1 MRPLKSTRIPRKGA
15 IIVTIHNLVKSVV
28 SAALL
33 AALSSTVVLAQ
44 GNVQA
49 GQEKAATCAACH
61 GASGND
67 SVLPNVPK
75 LGGQGERYLVKQLH
89 EIKADLRKVPL
100 MTPIVANL
108 SEQDMADLAAYFA
121 SLQAPRGAVEKAKL
135 ELGQKLYRAGD
146 AKLGVAACSACHA
159 PDGKGIASAG
169 FPALSGQDT
178 PYVELQLKSFRS
190 GDRNNDQSDVMRMVT
205 ARLNDKEIA
214 ALASYV
220 AGLH

>member
-1 MRPLKSTRIPRKGA
+1 
-15 IIVTIHNLVKSVV
+15 VTILNLVKSVV

-33 AALSSTVVLAQ
+33 TALSSTLVLAQ
-44 GNVQA
+44 GSVEA
-49 GQEKAATCAACH
+49 GKAKAATCAACH
-61 GASGND
+61 GPTGND

-89 EIKADLRKVPL
+89 EIKADIRKVPL
-100 MTPIVANL
+100 MTPFVAAM

-121 SLQAPRGAVEKAKL
+121 SLEAPRGAVEKAKL

-178 PYVELQLKSFRS
+178 PYVDLQLKSFRS

>member
-1 MRPLKSTRIPRKGA
+1 
-15 IIVTIHNLVKSVV
+15 VTILNLVKSVV
-28 SAALL
+28 SAALVT
-33 AALSSTVVLAQ
+33 ALSSTLVLAQ
-44 GNVQA
+44 GSVVGSVEA
-49 GQEKAATCAACH
+49 GKVKAATCAACH
-61 GASGND
+61 GPTGND

-100 MTPIVANL
+100 MAPFVAAM

-121 SLQAPRGAVEKAKL
+121 SLEAPRGAVEKAKL

-159 PDGKGIASAG
+159 PDGKGIATAG

-178 PYVELQLKSFRS
+178 PYVELQLKSFRA
-190 GDRNNDQSDVMRMVT
+190 GDRTNDQSDVMRMVT

-220 AGLH
+220 SGLH

>member
-1 MRPLKSTRIPRKGA
+1 MRPPKSTRIPRKGA
-15 IIVTIHNLVKSVV
+15 IIVTIQNLVKSVV

-33 AALSSTVVLAQ
+33 TALSSTAALAE
-44 GNVQA
+44 GSVQA

-89 EIKADLRKVPL
+89 EIKADIRKVAL
-100 MTPIVANL
+100 MTPIVANM
-108 SEQDMADLAAYFA
+108 SEQDMADVAAYFA
-121 SLQAPRGAVEKAKL
+121 SLPAARGAVEKSKL
-135 ELGQKLYRAGD
+135 ALGEKLYRGGD
-146 AKLGVAACSACHA
+146 AKLGVPACSACHA
-159 PDGKGIASAG
+159 PDGKGNVSAG
-169 FPALSGQDT
+169 YPALSGQDT
-178 PYVELQLKSFRS
+178 PYVELQLKAFRS
-190 GDRNNDQSDVMRMVT
+190 GDRNNDQSDVMRMVS

-214 ALASYV
+214 ALSSYV